1 MRYVAAS
8 PAERNAPTEPQRGF
22 ACTESPASEDS
33 AGVSELRAR
42 GIDGRLLSGHSADA
56 AKGTRVA
63 LCEAGSAPWLG
74 TAVVVS
80 AEESGLEA
88 ETRLPVGDLARCA
101 ALSDL
106 LVRASTG
113 PEVLAATLYLALRRA
128 RILGYATVVTLADDS
143 SPAWQLLNLVPLRHV
158 AKKAFTAGAQRLDIA
173 IHRAWT
179 ASGSLKPAL
188 RALFVPEAVE
198 TLDRWM
204 VGFFASSWFR
214 AIYEGTMT
222 REQYIYTLSNMHQ
235 FVRWTTRLIG
245 RAIGHSDDRELRSHW
260 LKHLN
265 GEINHELIIEKDL
278 AELGA
283 DVRYVTETMVPNVHN
298 QQFLA
303 VQESTIGFHQD
314 PVLFMAPPFVAE
326 GFSARL
332 DKRFMDALDAVVKG
346 WGISNPRH
354 ATMFFAAHIKYDG
367 GDDGHWEIM
376 RAILERY
383 LSDDRQL
390 QRFLNV
396 TRLAMNSFS
405 LSYSSYIEDLAV
417 FTAHPLERGR

>member
-1 MRYVAAS
+1 MLSDILAVQRKAL
-8 PAERNAPTEPQRGF
+8 TEPPLAF
-22 ACTESPASEDS
+22 ACTEFPASEDS

-42 GIDGRLLSGHSADA
+42 GIDGRLLSGDSADA
-56 AKGTRVA
+56 AKGIRVA

-80 AEESGLEA
+80 ADESGFES
-88 ETRLPVGDLARCA
+88 ETNLPVSDLGRCA

-106 LVRASTG
+106 LVRESTG
-113 PEVLAATLYLALRRA
+113 PEMLAATLYLALRRA
-128 RILGYATVVTLADDS
+128 RILGYANIVTLADDS
-143 SPAWQLLNLVPLRHV
+143 APVWQLLNLVPLRHV

-188 RALFVPEAVE
+188 RTLFVAEAVE
-198 TLDRWM
+198 TLDRWIA
-204 VGFFASSWFR
+204 GFFASSWFR
-214 AIYEGTMT
+214 AIHERTMS
-222 REQYIYTLSNMHQ
+222 REQYIYTLSNMYQ

-245 RAIGHSDDRELRSHW
+245 RAVSHSEDRELRGHW
-260 LKHLN
+260 LKHLD
-265 GEINHELIIEKDL
+265 GEINHDLVIENDL

-283 DVRYVTETMVPNVHN
+283 DVRYVTDTMVPNVHI
-298 QQFLA
+298 QQLLA

-332 DKRFMDALDAVVKG
+332 DKRFMNALNAVVKS
-346 WGISNPRH
+346 WGIPNPRR
-354 ATMFFAAHIKYDG
+354 ATMFFEMHINSDG
-367 GDDGHWEIM
+367 GDDGHWETM
-376 RAILERY
+376 RAILGRY
-383 LSDDRQL
+383 LADDGQL

-396 TRLAMNSFS
+396 ARLAMNSFS

-417 FTAHPLERGR
+417 FTAHPHN